1 MTNLKIFGVVVIVA
15 CGASSSALAQAAF
28 SNPDTCAAEFADAN
42 CMNMGQGSPYGTD
55 PRGYYQGTAPRGY
68 YRGAAYHRRPGVAP
82 GVAGAAAGV
91 AGAAVGTAAAVAAAP
106 FSGWR
111 NSYAAYGTYGQ
122 PVMMYGPNG
131 WYGDWSTYAARN
143 GIVCR
148 PGTLY
153 KGDDGHQHLCQ

>member
-15 CGASSSALAQAAF
+15 SAASSSALAQAAF
-28 SNPDTCAAEFADAN
+28 SNPDTCAAEFPSAN
-42 CMNMGQGSPYGTD
+42 CENMGAGSPYDSG
-55 PRGYYQGTAPRGY
+55 PSYYQGTAPRGY
-68 YRGAAYHRRPGVAP
+68 YRGTAYRRPGP
-82 GVAGAAAGV
+82 GVVGAAAGA

-106 FSGWR
+106 FGGWR

-131 WYGDWSTYAARN
+131 WYGDWSTYASRN

-148 PGTLY
+148 PGTY
-153 KGDDGHQHLCQ
+153 FKGEDGHQHPCQ